1 MPSIVAPTE
10 QRVTLAG
17 LSWDTYERLL
27 AEHQGAANPRFA
39 YDRGVLEI
47 MVVSYEHEELNRLIA
62 ALFEAAAAEVGIDFA
77 NAGST
82 TFKRQDLARGFE
94 PDTAFYVRHAARM
107 RGKRQVDPVSD
118 PPPDLVIEVDITHSS
133 LDKLAIYAAI
143 AVPEVWRLTEE
154 DLIIYVLGE
163 DGYARRG
170 QSQVLPG
177 ARAEDLSHF
186 VREGRTLERPAW
198 VRAVRDWAR
207 GLAR

>member
-1 MPSIVAPTE
+1 MSSIVAPTE

-62 ALFEAAAAEVGIDFA
+62 ALFEAAAAEVGIDFT

-82 TFKRQDLARGFE
+82 TFKREDLARGFE
-94 PDTAFYVRHAARM
+94 PDTAFYVRHATRM
-107 RGKRQVDPVSD
+107 RGRRQVDPVSD
-118 PPPDLVIEVDITHSS
+118 PPPDLVIEVDISHSS

-143 AVPEVWRLTEE
+143 AVPEVWRFTEK

-170 QSQVLPG
+170 ESQVLPG
-177 ARAEDLSHF
+177 ARAEALSHL

-198 VRAVRDWAR
+198 LRAVRDWAR